1 MNINSNNM
9 KWFSGYSLM
18 NRLFSQKNGNKAGTS
33 NQAGANISGGVKYKH
48 SNLYYDENGVPW
60 HSKEEADRCI
70 KGTNGNWK
78 KIVSVSDE
86 VKAELAEVVK
96 QDFIATNGWGK
107 PDGSKKPDVIN
118 KYLNTI
124 PSTQRNS
131 AAWTLQ
137 RMAGDYATRMEKL
150 VRENNPG
157 WKPGDAFDTSIL
169 DQLDGTLG
177 GVDFKA

>member
-9 KWFSGYSLM
+9 RWLSVGSLM
-18 NRLFSQKNGNKAGTS
+18 NKLFSQSSKNELGKVE
-33 NQAGANISGGVKYKH
+33 ISATGGVKCRH
-48 SNLYYDENGVPW
+48 SNLYYDQNGVPW

-70 KGTNGNWK
+70 KGTNGSWK

-86 VKAELAEVVK
+86 IKDELAEVVK
-96 QDFIATNGWGK
+96 QDFISTNGWGK
-107 PDGSKKPDVIN
+107 PEGSKQPDVIN

-124 PSTQRNS
+124 PSKQRNS

-137 RMAGDYATRMEKL
+137 RMAGDYATKLEKL

-177 GVDFKA
+177 GVDFKV

>member
-78 KIVSVSDE
+78 KIVSVSNE
-86 VKAELAEVVK
+86 TKAELAEVVK
-96 QDFIATNGWGK
+96 QDFISTNGKSIPEGTRRN
-107 PDGSKKPDVIN
+107 DVIN
-118 KYLNTI
+118 SYLSTI

>member
-1 MNINSNNM
+1 MNISSNNM

-18 NRLFSQKNGNKAGTS
+18 NRLFSQKSGNKAGVS
-33 NQAGANISGGVKYKH
+33 NQMGADISGGVKYKH

-96 QDFIATNGWGK
+96 QDFITTNGWGK
-107 PDGSKKPDVIN
+107 PDGSKQPDVIN

-131 AAWTLQ
+131 VAWTLQ

>member
-1 MNINSNNM
+1 M
-9 KWFSGYSLM
+9 
-18 NRLFSQKNGNKAGTS
+18 GTR
-33 NQAGANISGGVKYKH
+33 QTHLI
-48 SNLYYDENGVPW
+48 PF

-96 QDFIATNGWGK
+96 QDFITRKGGGK
-107 PDGSKKPDVIN
+107 PDGSKKPD
-118 KYLNTI
+118 
-124 PSTQRNS
+124 S
-131 AAWTLQ
+131 
-137 RMAGDYATRMEKL
+137 
-150 VRENNPG
+150 

-169 DQLDGTLG
+169 HQLDGTLG

>member
-1 MNINSNNM
+1 MNVNRNNM
-9 KWFSGYSLM
+9 SSLM
-18 NRLFSQKNGNKAGTS
+18 NRIFSQMNRNK
-33 NQAGANISGGVKYKH
+33 ANISSRVNSNVIGGVKYKH
-48 SNLYYDENGVPW
+48 SYLYYDENGVPF

-86 VKAELAEVVK
+86 AKAELAEVVK
-96 QDFIATNGWGK
+96 QDFISTNGLGK
-107 PDGSKKPDVIN
+107 PEGSKKPDVIN

-124 PSTQRNS
+124 PSKQRNS

-137 RMAGDYATRMEKL
+137 RMAGDYATRLEKL

-157 WKPGDAFDTSIL
+157 WNPGDAFDTSIL

-177 GVDFKA
+177 GVDFKV

>member
-1 MNINSNNM
+1 MNISSNNM

-18 NRLFSQKNGNKAGTS
+18 NRLFSQKNGSNTGVS
-33 NQAGANISGGVKYKH
+33 NQAGANISGKVKYRH
-48 SNLYYDENGVPW
+48 SNQYYNEDGVPF

-86 VKAELAEVVK
+86 VKAELAEAVK

-107 PDGSKKPDVIN
+107 QDGSKKPDVIN

-124 PSTQRNS
+124 PSEQRNS
-131 AAWTLQ
+131 VAWTLQ
-137 RMAGDYATRMEKL
+137 CMAGDYATRMEKL

-157 WKPGDAFDTSIL
+157 WKPGEAFGTGIL

>member
-1 MNINSNNM
+1 MNISGNNM
-9 KWFSGYSLM
+9 SSLM
-18 NRLFSQKNGNKAGTS
+18 NGLFLQVSRNKVG
-33 NQAGANISGGVKYKH
+33 ISSWVNPNVNGGVKYKH
-48 SNLYYDENGVPW
+48 SYLYYDENGVPF

-70 KGTNGNWK
+70 KGTNGSWK

-86 VKAELAEVVK
+86 AKAELAEVVK
-96 QDFIATNGWGK
+96 QDFISTNGWGK
-107 PDGSKKPDVIN
+107 PEGSKKPDVIN
-118 KYLNTI
+118 KYLSTI
-124 PSTQRNS
+124 PSKQRNS

-169 DQLDGTLG
+169 DQLDSTLG